1 MKKLLTLKNL
11 IFTLLFL
18 SLTLGLSPQLAY
30 AQQTQPLLAD
40 ESQAELDKQ
49 NQAFIETS
57 GLGTRYSIG
66 SMVSAI
72 LKMVLS
78 FLGLLFFL
86 LILYAGFLW
95 MTSVGND
102 EKIEKAK
109 AIMKGAVIGLL
120 IILMAYV
127 ITYFVID
134 QALEATR
141 GGAGLD

>member
-1 MKKLLTLKNL
+1 M
-11 IFTLLFL
+11 IFA
-18 SLTLGLSPQLAY
+18 LGFMAMPAL
-30 AQQTQPLLAD
+30 AQQEMQLLD
-40 ESQAELDKQ
+40 SESQAELDKQ

-57 GLGTRYSIG
+57 GLGTQYSIG
-66 SMVSAI
+66 SMVSAV
-72 LKMVLS
+72 LKMLLS

-86 LILYAGFLW
+86 LILYSGFLW
-95 MTSVGND
+95 MTSAGNE
-102 EKIEKAK
+102 EKIDKAK

>member
-95 MTSVGND
+95 MTSAGND

>member
-1 MKKLLTLKNL
+1 MKKLFTLKNL
-11 IFTLLFL
+11 VFALLFV

-40 ESQAELDKQ
+40 ESQAELDRQ

-95 MTSVGND
+95 MTSAGND

-109 AIMKGAVIGLL
+109 AIMKGAIIGLL

>member
-1 MKKLLTLKNL
+1 MKKTFFKNL
-11 IFTLLFL
+11 IFI
-18 SLTLGLSPQLAY
+18 A
-30 AQQTQPLLAD
+30 LLATLCFSALPALAAQEMQLLGD

-57 GLGTRYSIG
+57 GLGTQYSIG
-66 SMVSAI
+66 SMVSAV
-72 LKMVLS
+72 LKMLLS
-78 FLGLLFFL
+78 FLGILFFL

-95 MTSVGND
+95 MTSAGNE

-109 AIMKGAVIGLL
+109 AIMKGAIIGLL